1 MSPQPP
7 SPHPESSP
15 SIPPFEPESDQPVDP
30 ALEEPGPGSTSN
42 AANVKP
48 RRGRRKTRRTIRP
61 EDAAGRPVFTAR
73 QRLLLLDTWM
83 RSGLPG
89 SEFSRLAGVSAHT
102 LYEWRR
108 RFELEGPA
116 GLEGRPRGGR
126 RGSRLP
132 EETRRAILMLKS
144 AHPEWGRD
152 RIRDVLVRSQGHG
165 ASSGAIGRVLA
176 EAGYVVED
184 VPTKPHRDRP
194 RRFEREKPNLLWQ
207 SDIFTFTLKRENRRV
222 HLVAFLDDHSR
233 FIVGYGLHA
242 SASGALVREVFLTA
256 VANFGAPKE
265 VLTDQ
270 GTQYH
275 SWRGKSA
282 FRKLL
287 DKRGI
292 RQSVAAARHPQTL
305 GKTERFWQTLWREC
319 AETAIFRG
327 LEDARTRIGHFIDHY
342 NFQRPHQGI
351 DGLVPADRF
360 FGAAPQV
367 KETLVARVAA
377 NALEIARHGTPRKTF
392 YLTGRVGNESLSLHA
407 EGERV
412 VLTKEDG
419 TREEV
424 DLSAPGRRAEAGE
437 VPVEPDPVATPGVV
451 SPLPGLTE
459 GEGEDPPPGTSPL
472 DEILDRHTTE
482 EDPS

>member
-1 MSPQPP
+1 
-7 SPHPESSP
+7 
-15 SIPPFEPESDQPVDP
+15 
-30 ALEEPGPGSTSN
+30 
-42 AANVKP
+42 
-48 RRGRRKTRRTIRP
+48 
-61 EDAAGRPVFTAR
+61 
-73 QRLLLLDTWM
+73 
-83 RSGLPG
+83 
-89 SEFSRLAGVSAHT
+89 
-102 LYEWRR
+102 
-108 RFELEGPA
+108 
-116 GLEGRPRGGR
+116 
-126 RGSRLP
+126 
-132 EETRRAILMLKS
+132 
-144 AHPEWGRD
+144 
-152 RIRDVLVRSQGHG
+152 
-165 ASSGAIGRVLA
+165 
-176 EAGYVVED
+176 
-184 VPTKPHRDRP
+184 
-194 RRFEREKPNLLWQ
+194 
-207 SDIFTFTLKRENRRV
+207 
-222 HLVAFLDDHSR
+222 
-233 FIVGYGLHA
+233 VGYGLHA

-287 DKRGI
+287 DRRGI

-459 GEGEDPPPGTSPL
+459 GEVEDPPPGTSPL